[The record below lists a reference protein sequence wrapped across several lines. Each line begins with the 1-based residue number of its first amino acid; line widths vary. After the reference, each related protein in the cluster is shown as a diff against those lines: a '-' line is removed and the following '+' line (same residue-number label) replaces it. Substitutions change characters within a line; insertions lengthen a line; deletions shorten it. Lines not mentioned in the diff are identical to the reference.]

1 MEQKFNFNVIL
12 NSFIYVIPI
21 NFVMLV
27 LLTIYRFVFF
37 LYFADFST
45 LSGLS
50 FYILKAFW
58 MGFRFDLSIVA
69 YINAP
74 ITLLFLICL
83 ILKNSFTFKAV
94 IYFIKYYY
102 SIIFSLLF
110 FVLFVDMGFFSYFK
124 DHYNMLIFGIFEDD
138 TFALLKTI
146 LCDYRFYLLVL
157 IFIVLVAIIHNLSI
171 WTYKELKFNERIVN
185 TLYWKNNKKF
195 IVIIIIF
202 VLNFI
207 CARGSFSMFP
217 LGLFYSQISP
227 NQFINKLCV
236 NPVHSLADTTY
247 LKIKNSIN
255 NISLR
260 DIFKYKDEKEILKD
274 LSVLSKYKNATTNND
289 ILNKIT
295 KKNKKLEKIKP
306 NVILIVMEGLGEIP
320 VISNNK
326 IFNVMGELKKHFDED
341 IVFYNF
347 LPAGF
352 ITIHAIESIS
362 LSIPQRPYVNQI
374 TQTQDAFKQFS
385 TSIILPYKNAGYHTV
400 ALYGGSMTW
409 RDLEGFF
416 KAQGFDDIVG
426 EGNVVV
432 EDKDRHSW
440 GINDDKFFELIEKQL
455 SNKTINAPKFIYAIS
470 TQNHPPYKVSKDY
483 KALSLKIP
491 SNIQNMMS
499 TKDLKNKNL
508 FKTFQFS
515 NRELAKFISIIKK
528 SQFAQNTIIAVTGDH
543 NLRELSNYNIED
555 LFLRYAVPFYIYIPE
570 QIKKNVNLQKIDK
583 KVCGSHMDI
592 MATLYNLSLSSATYS
607 SLGNNLF
614 DTKDNIAFNID
625 GLVVKDDIA
634 IKYNFVN
641 GSFESFLFDNKTKK
655 LSLTKQTE
663 KHKQLFD
670 YYRAIMTLTD
680 IFVKSK

>member
-1 MEQKFNFNVIL
+1 MEQKFNFNVII

-21 NFVMLV
+21 NFVV
-27 LLTIYRFVFF
+27 LLFLTIYRFIFF
-37 LYFADFST
+37 LYFADLST

-74 ITLLFLICL
+74 ITLLLLICL
-83 ILKNSFTFKAV
+83 ILKSSFAFKII

-102 SIIFSLLF
+102 LIIFSLLF
-110 FVLFVDMGFFSYFK
+110 FVLFIDFGFFSYFK
-124 DHYNMLIFGIFEDD
+124 DHYNILIFGIFEDD
-138 TFALLKTI
+138 TLALLKTI
-146 LCDYRFYLLVL
+146 LYDYRFYVL
-157 IFIVLVAIIHNLSI
+157 ILIYIILVAVIYNLSL
-171 WTYKELKFNERIVN
+171 WTYKELKFNENIFN

-195 IVIIIIF
+195 IVIIIIL

-227 NQFINKLCV
+227 NQFINKLCI
-236 NPVHSLADTTY
+236 NPIHPLADTIY
-247 LKIKNSIN
+247 LKIKNSRN
-255 NISLR
+255 TTSLR
-260 DIFKYKDEKEILKD
+260 DIFKYKDEKTILKD

-295 KKNKKLEKIKP
+295 KENKKLEKIKP

-326 IFNVMGELKKHFDED
+326 NFNVMGELKEHFDED

-385 TSIILPYKNAGYHTV
+385 TSIILPYKNAGYHTL

-432 EDKDRHSW
+432 ESKDRHSW

-455 SNKTINAPKFIYAIS
+455 SDKTINAPKFIYAIS

-499 TKDLKNKNL
+499 TKDLENKNL

-515 NRELAKFISIIKK
+515 NRELAKFISSIKK

-543 NLRELSNYNIED
+543 NLRELSNYNVED
-555 LFLRYAVPFYIYIPE
+555 LFLRYAVPFYIYIPD
-570 QIKKNVNLQKIDK
+570 QIKKNINLQKIDK
-583 KVCGSHMDI
+583 QVCGSHMDI
-592 MATLYNLSLSSATYS
+592 MATLYNLSLSSVTYR

-625 GLVVKDDIA
+625 GLVVQDDIA

>member
-1 MEQKFNFNVIL
+1 MEQKFNFNVII

-21 NFVMLV
+21 NFVV
-27 LLTIYRFVFF
+27 LLFLTIYRFIFF
-37 LYFADFST
+37 LYFADLST

-74 ITLLFLICL
+74 ITLLLLICL
-83 ILKNSFTFKAV
+83 ILKSSFAFKII

-102 SIIFSLLF
+102 LIIFSLLF
-110 FVLFVDMGFFSYFK
+110 FVLFIDFGFFSYFK
-124 DHYNMLIFGIFEDD
+124 DHYNILIFGIFEDD
-138 TFALLKTI
+138 TLALLKTI
-146 LCDYRFYLLVL
+146 LYDYRFYVL
-157 IFIVLVAIIHNLSI
+157 ILIYIILVAVIYNLSL
-171 WTYKELKFNERIVN
+171 WTYKELKFNENIFN

-195 IVIIIIF
+195 IVIIIIL

-227 NQFINKLCV
+227 NQFINKLCI
-236 NPVHSLADTTY
+236 NPIHPLADTIY
-247 LKIKNSIN
+247 LKIKNSRN
-255 NISLR
+255 TTSLR
-260 DIFKYKDEKEILKD
+260 DIFKYKDEKTILKD

-295 KKNKKLEKIKP
+295 KENKKLEKIKP

-326 IFNVMGELKKHFDED
+326 NFNVMGELKEHFDED

-385 TSIILPYKNAGYHTV
+385 TSIILPYKNAGYHTL

-432 EDKDRHSW
+432 EAKDRHSW

-455 SNKTINAPKFIYAIS
+455 SDKTINAPKFIYAIS

-499 TKDLKNKNL
+499 TKDLENKNL

-515 NRELAKFISIIKK
+515 NRELAKFISSIKK

-543 NLRELSNYNIED
+543 NLRELSNYNVED
-555 LFLRYAVPFYIYIPE
+555 LFLRYAVPFYIYIPD
-570 QIKKNVNLQKIDK
+570 QIKKNINLQKIDK
-583 KVCGSHMDI
+583 QVYGSHMDI
-592 MATLYNLSLSSATYS
+592 MATLYNLSLSSVTYR

-625 GLVVKDDIA
+625 GLVVQDDIA

>member
-21 NFVMLV
+21 NVVMLV

-83 ILKNSFTFKAV
+83 ILKSSFAFKII

-102 SIIFSLLF
+102 LIIFSLLF
-110 FVLFVDMGFFSYFK
+110 FVLFIDFGFFSYFK
-124 DHYNMLIFGIFEDD
+124 DHYNILIFGIFEDD
-138 TFALLKTI
+138 TLALLKTI
-146 LCDYRFYLLVL
+146 LYDYRFYVL
-157 IFIVLVAIIHNLSI
+157 ILIYIILVAVIYNLSL
-171 WTYKELKFNERIVN
+171 WTYKELKFNEKIFN

-195 IVIIIIF
+195 IVIIIIL

-227 NQFINKLCV
+227 NQFINKLCI
-236 NPVHSLADTTY
+236 NPIHPLADTIY
-247 LKIKNSIN
+247 LKIKNSRN
-255 NISLR
+255 TTSLK
-260 DIFKYKDEKEILKD
+260 DIFKYKDEKTILKD

-295 KKNKKLEKIKP
+295 KENKKLEKIKP

-320 VISNNK
+320 IISNNK
-326 IFNVMGELKKHFDED
+326 NFNVMGELKEHFDED

-385 TSIILPYKNAGYHTV
+385 TSIILPYKNAGYHTL

-432 EDKDRHSW
+432 EAKDRHSW

-455 SNKTINAPKFIYAIS
+455 SDKTINAPKFIYAIS

-499 TKDLKNKNL
+499 TKDLENKNL

-515 NRELAKFISIIKK
+515 NRELAKFISSIKK

-543 NLRELSNYNIED
+543 NLRELSNYNVED
-555 LFLRYAVPFYIYIPE
+555 LFLRYAVPFYIYIPD
-570 QIKKNVNLQKIDK
+570 QIKKNINLQKIDK
-583 KVCGSHMDI
+583 QVCGSHMDI
-592 MATLYNLSLSSATYS
+592 MATLYNLSLSSVTYR

-625 GLVVKDDIA
+625 GLVVQDDIA

>member
-1 MEQKFNFNVIL
+1 MEQKFNFNVII

-21 NFVMLV
+21 NFVV
-27 LLTIYRFVFF
+27 LLFLTIYRFIFF
-37 LYFADFST
+37 LYFADLST

-83 ILKNSFTFKAV
+83 ILKNSFVFKII

-102 SIIFSLLF
+102 LIIFSLLF
-110 FVLFVDMGFFSYFK
+110 FVLFIDFGFFSYFK
-124 DHYNMLIFGIFEDD
+124 DHYNILIFGVFEDD
-138 TFALLKTI
+138 TLALLKTI
-146 LCDYRFYLLVL
+146 LYDYRFYVL
-157 IFIVLVAIIHNLSI
+157 ILIYIILVAVMYNLSL
-171 WTYKELKFNERIVN
+171 WTYKELKFNEKIFN

-195 IVIIIIF
+195 IVIIIIL

-236 NPVHSLADTTY
+236 NPVHPLADTIY
-247 LKIKNSIN
+247 LKIKNSRN
-255 NISLR
+255 TTSLR
-260 DIFKYKDEKEILKD
+260 DIFKCKDEKAILKD

-295 KKNKKLEKIKP
+295 KENKKLEKIKP
-306 NVILIVMEGLGEIP
+306 NVVLIVMEGLGEVPI
-320 VISNNK
+320 ISNNK
-326 IFNVMGELKKHFDED
+326 NFNVMGELKEHFDED

-385 TSIILPYKNAGYHTV
+385 TSIILPYKNAGYHTL

-432 EDKDRHSW
+432 EAKDRHSW

-455 SNKTINAPKFIYAIS
+455 SDKTINAPKFIYAIS

-499 TKDLKNKNL
+499 TKDLENKDL
-508 FKTFQFS
+508 FDTFQFS
-515 NRELAKFISIIKK
+515 NRELAKFISSIKK

-543 NLRELSNYNIED
+543 NLRELSNYNVED
-555 LFLRYAVPFYIYIPE
+555 LFLRYAVSFYIYIPD
-570 QIKKNVNLQKIDK
+570 QIKKNINLQKIDK
-583 KVCGSHMDI
+583 QVCGSHMDI
-592 MATLYNLSLSSATYS
+592 MATLYNLSLSSATYN

-663 KHKQLFD
+663 KHKRLFD

>member
-74 ITLLFLICL
+74 VTLLFLICL
-83 ILKNSFTFKAV
+83 ILKSSFTFKAV

-171 WTYKELKFNERIVN
+171 WTYKELKFNERIFN

-195 IVIIIIF
+195 IVIIFIL

-227 NQFINKLCV
+227 NQFINKLCI
-236 NPVHSLADTTY
+236 NPIHPLADTIY
-247 LKIKNSIN
+247 LKIKNSRN
-255 NISLR
+255 TTSLR
-260 DIFKYKDEKEILKD
+260 DIFKYKDEKTILKD

-432 EDKDRHSW
+432 EAKDRHSW

-515 NRELAKFISIIKK
+515 NRELAKFISNIKK

>member
-1 MEQKFNFNVIL
+1 MEQKFNFNVII

-21 NFVMLV
+21 NFVV
-27 LLTIYRFVFF
+27 LLFLTIYRFIFF
-37 LYFADFST
+37 LYFADLST

-74 ITLLFLICL
+74 ITLLLLICL
-83 ILKNSFTFKAV
+83 ILKSSFAFKII

-102 SIIFSLLF
+102 LIIFSLLF
-110 FVLFVDMGFFSYFK
+110 FVLFIDFGFFSYFK
-124 DHYNMLIFGIFEDD
+124 DHYNILIFGIFEDD
-138 TFALLKTI
+138 TLALLKTI
-146 LCDYRFYLLVL
+146 LYDYRFYVL
-157 IFIVLVAIIHNLSI
+157 ILIYIILVAVIYNLSL
-171 WTYKELKFNERIVN
+171 WTYKELKFNENIFN

-195 IVIIIIF
+195 IVIIIIL

-227 NQFINKLCV
+227 NQFINKLCI
-236 NPVHSLADTTY
+236 NPIHPLADTIY
-247 LKIKNSIN
+247 LKIKNSRN
-255 NISLR
+255 TTSLK
-260 DIFKYKDEKEILKD
+260 DIFKYKDEKTILKD

-295 KKNKKLEKIKP
+295 KENKKLEKIKP

-326 IFNVMGELKKHFDED
+326 NFNVMGELKEHFDED

-385 TSIILPYKNAGYHTV
+385 TSIILPYKNAGYHTL

-432 EDKDRHSW
+432 EAKDRHSW

-455 SNKTINAPKFIYAIS
+455 SDKTINAPKFIYAIS

-499 TKDLKNKNL
+499 TKDLENKNL

-515 NRELAKFISIIKK
+515 NRELAKFISSIKK

-543 NLRELSNYNIED
+543 NLRELSNYNVED
-555 LFLRYAVPFYIYIPE
+555 LFLRYAVPFYIYIPD
-570 QIKKNVNLQKIDK
+570 QIKKNINLQKIDK
-583 KVCGSHMDI
+583 QVYGSHMDI
-592 MATLYNLSLSSATYS
+592 MATLYNLSLSSVTYR

-625 GLVVKDDIA
+625 GLVVQDDIA

>member
-1 MEQKFNFNVIL
+1 MEHKFNFNVII

-21 NFVMLV
+21 NFVV
-27 LLTIYRFVFF
+27 LLFLTIYRFIFF
-37 LYFADFST
+37 LYFADLST

-74 ITLLFLICL
+74 ITLLLLICL
-83 ILKNSFTFKAV
+83 ILKSSFAFKII

-102 SIIFSLLF
+102 LIIFSLLF
-110 FVLFVDMGFFSYFK
+110 FVLFIDFGFFSYFK
-124 DHYNMLIFGIFEDD
+124 DHYNILIFGIFEDD
-138 TFALLKTI
+138 TLALLKTI
-146 LCDYRFYLLVL
+146 LYDYRFYVL
-157 IFIVLVAIIHNLSI
+157 ILIYIILVAVIYNLSL
-171 WTYKELKFNERIVN
+171 WTYKELKFNENIFN

-195 IVIIIIF
+195 IVIIIIL

-227 NQFINKLCV
+227 NQFINKLCI
-236 NPVHSLADTTY
+236 NPIHPLADTIY
-247 LKIKNSIN
+247 LKIKNSRN
-255 NISLR
+255 TTSLR
-260 DIFKYKDEKEILKD
+260 DIFKYKDEKTILKD

-295 KKNKKLEKIKP
+295 KENKKLEKIKP

-326 IFNVMGELKKHFDED
+326 NFNVMGELKEHFDED

-385 TSIILPYKNAGYHTV
+385 TSIILPYKNAGYHTL

-432 EDKDRHSW
+432 ESKDRHSW

-455 SNKTINAPKFIYAIS
+455 SDKTINAPKFIYAIS

-499 TKDLKNKNL
+499 TKDLENKNL

-515 NRELAKFISIIKK
+515 NRELAKFISSIKK

-543 NLRELSNYNIED
+543 NLRELSNYNVED
-555 LFLRYAVPFYIYIPE
+555 LFLRYAVPFYIYIPD
-570 QIKKNVNLQKIDK
+570 QIKKNINLQKIDK
-583 KVCGSHMDI
+583 QVCGSHMDI
-592 MATLYNLSLSSATYS
+592 MATLYNLSLSSVTYR

-625 GLVVKDDIA
+625 GLVVQDDIA